1 MYIFTYHNLYIV
13 KESIVVWRGCLMI
26 DYISIS
32 LAVIVSLVMWWSLL
46 AISGLKES

>member
-1 MYIFTYHNLYIV
+1 
-13 KESIVVWRGCLMI
+13 MI